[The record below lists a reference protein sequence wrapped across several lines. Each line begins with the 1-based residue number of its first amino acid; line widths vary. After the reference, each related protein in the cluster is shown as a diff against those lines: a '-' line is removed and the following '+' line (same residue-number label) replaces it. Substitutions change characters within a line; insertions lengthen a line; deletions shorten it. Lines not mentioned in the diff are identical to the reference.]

1 MEKGETDLTD
11 CAAAQCMHNLAL
23 LCVVINHSEVMCAQ
37 KACVIYYEQIMPLL
51 SVNCQLVAAV
61 EMCDPE

>member
-23 LCVVINHSEVMCAQ
+23 LCEVINHAEVMCSK
-37 KACVIYYEQIMPLL
+37 KACRVCDLL
-51 SVNCQLVAAV
+51 STNYTIAQCQMSISRRSRNV
-61 EMCDPE
+61 